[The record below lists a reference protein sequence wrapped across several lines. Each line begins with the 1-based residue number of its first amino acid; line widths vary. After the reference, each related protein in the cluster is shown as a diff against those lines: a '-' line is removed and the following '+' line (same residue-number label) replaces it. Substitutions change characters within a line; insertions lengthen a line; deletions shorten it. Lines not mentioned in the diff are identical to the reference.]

1 MVNIMKI
8 PSEQV
13 SLDRQKTSSM
23 LIDWTHDLR
32 CCSSSLWLLL
42 ERMESIEEEREAAL
56 ITLVTQKPEELN
68 IKISEYD
75 RDNL

>member
-1 MVNIMKI
+1 M
-8 PSEQV
+8 
-13 SLDRQKTSSM
+13 
-23 LIDWTHDLR
+23 
-32 CCSSSLWLLL
+32 

-56 ITLVTQKPEELN
+56 ITLVTQKLEELN

>member
-1 MVNIMKI
+1 MKI

-23 LIDWTHDLR
+23 LMDWTHDLR

-42 ERMESIEEEREAAL
+42 ERMERMESIEEEREAAL
-56 ITLVTQKPEELN
+56 ITLVTQKLEELN

>member
-1 MVNIMKI
+1 MKT
-8 PSEQV
+8 PSVQV
-13 SLDRQKTSSM
+13 CLDRQKTSSM
-23 LIDWTHDLR
+23 LMDWTYDLR

-42 ERMESIEEEREAAL
+42 ERMQSIEEEREAAL
-56 ITLVTQKPEELN
+56 IALVTQKLEELN